1 MEQFVTAAG
10 HRLNTRLLGEVNP
23 DQPTVV
29 FVHGGLD
36 CIGMWRDFPELLHRT
51 TGYACLVYDRWGH
64 GKSEALV
71 LPRDGD
77 PREDE
82 AGQPLADLFDYFGI
96 DKAVLVGHSFGGAI
110 SLIAPSLH
118 GSRITGVVSI
128 VPQLT
133 FHDASRDGLT
143 AAIAAYDN
151 GKLRDKL
158 IPFHGDKTDTLF
170 RNWSGMAD
178 RPTTPTKPYEQY
190 LQAVQCPV
198 LAIFGKQDNY
208 GYLPNLEFVTENVR
222 SKLDILE
229 IDEAAHYPHLE
240 TPQVVITSISEF
252 LHMQLKTA

>member
-1 MEQFVTAAG
+1 MEQVVTAAG
-10 HRLNTRLLGEVNP
+10 HRLNTLLLGKVTS
-23 DQPTVV
+23 DQPTLV

-36 CIGMWRDFPELLHRT
+36 CIGMWRSFPEQLHRA
-51 TGYACLVYDRWGH
+51 TGYPCLVYDRWGH
-64 GKSEALV
+64 GKSEALT

-96 DKAVLVGHSFGGAI
+96 DKAVLIGHSFGGAI

-118 GSRITGVVSI
+118 DSRIVGVVSI
-128 VPQLT
+128 VPQLI
-133 FHDASRDGLT
+133 FHNASREGLK
-143 AAIAAYDN
+143 AAVAAYDN

-190 LQAVQCPV
+190 LRAVQCPV
-198 LAIFGKQDNY
+198 LAIFGELDSY
-208 GYLPNLEFVTENVR
+208 GYHPNLEFVKENVH
-222 SKLDILE
+222 SELNILE
-229 IDEAAHYPHLE
+229 IKDAAHYPHLE
-240 TPQVVITSISEF
+240 TPEVVITSISEF
-252 LHMQLKTA
+252 LGTQCPPI